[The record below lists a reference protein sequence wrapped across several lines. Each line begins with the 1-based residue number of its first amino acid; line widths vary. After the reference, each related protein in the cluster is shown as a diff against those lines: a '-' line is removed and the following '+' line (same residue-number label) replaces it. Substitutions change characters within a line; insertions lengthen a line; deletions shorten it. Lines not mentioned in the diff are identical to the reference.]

1 MPLKSPDFA
10 WLIVVFPT
18 TGAGEAYRRDTCP
31 RQPCHTC
38 VRFCA
43 AVNCHG
49 VILALPSRV
58 LQLRHAGA
66 RFAEAL
72 IPFGVSLPMR
82 SLLSIAGVSALM
94 VAAALTSGCVFASVA
109 PPRGLIYTDQKAP
122 LFSGREAGS
131 KTGRAD
137 AHCIL
142 FLVGWGDSGLRAAMQ
157 DGGITEVR
165 HSDYRIQNYMLI
177 YQKYTTIAYG
187 E

>member
-1 MPLKSPDFA
+1 
-10 WLIVVFPT
+10 
-18 TGAGEAYRRDTCP
+18 
-31 RQPCHTC
+31 
-38 VRFCA
+38 
-43 AVNCHG
+43 
-49 VILALPSRV
+49 
-58 LQLRHAGA
+58 
-66 RFAEAL
+66 
-72 IPFGVSLPMR
+72 MR
-82 SLLSIAGVSALM
+82 PYLSVAGVGALL
-94 VAAALTSGCVFASVA
+94 VAAAMSSACVFASVA

-131 KTGRAD
+131 KVGESN

>member
-1 MPLKSPDFA
+1 
-10 WLIVVFPT
+10 
-18 TGAGEAYRRDTCP
+18 
-31 RQPCHTC
+31 
-38 VRFCA
+38 
-43 AVNCHG
+43 
-49 VILALPSRV
+49 
-58 LQLRHAGA
+58 
-66 RFAEAL
+66 
-72 IPFGVSLPMR
+72 MR
-82 SLLSIAGVSALM
+82 SIFSIAGVGALM

-131 KTGRAD
+131 KAGRAD